1 MKSYCFNWKL
11 SSLTIPLKTSN
22 TYPQIVGTQQN
33 RRLKFFMEPKRHMLI
48 CSNSLRFLDESSYK
62 AVLSELVTYIIV
74 WIYNSIGLIVNNRP
88 LSIKLGKVSLKWR
101 IIIMRSQVCTR
112 NCISPEISVK
122 LNRIYV
128 INWNYLA
135 FFN

>member
-1 MKSYCFNWKL
+1 
-11 SSLTIPLKTSN
+11 
-22 TYPQIVGTQQN
+22 
-33 RRLKFFMEPKRHMLI
+33 MEPKRHMLI

-112 NCISPEISVK
+112 NCISPEISFNCEIKQDLCYK
-122 LNRIYV
+122 LE
-128 INWNYLA
+128 LSS
-135 FFN
+135 FFQLMCVTF